1 MDYDL
6 ERENFLHFYKTA
18 TVEEMSLARR
28 DHLEMLN
35 ALLRKYAHAINI
47 INLVYWRTGTMS
59 DVNVMEPVG
68 SGLKPAHPENLSPNA
83 LIGDPKLDDQE
94 AESLNAKMQ
103 KHIECK
109 ITAFDMAI
117 AETSELEIDGIS
129 LDDNACEKITMESKI
144 KVVNHQTKD
153 AYEVEIDTIVRTPLK
168 DLILALKTGE
178 LIRLQGVTR
187 IVGYY
192 SRIQNWNKSKIGEL
206 QDRHKG
212 NYRVK

>member
-18 TVEEMSLARR
+18 TDEEMAIARR
-28 DHLEMLN
+28 DHPERLD
-35 ALLRKYAHAINI
+35 ALLRKYAHVINI
-47 INLVYWRTGTMS
+47 INLVYWRTEEMQ
-59 DVNVMEPVG
+59 DVMEPVG
-68 SGLKPAHPENLSPNA
+68 AGLKPAHTDCCGVVLN
-83 LIGDPKLDDQE
+83 DQE
-94 AESLNAKMQ
+94 AESLNAKVQ

-109 ITAFDMAI
+109 ITAFDVAI

-129 LDDNACEKITMESKI
+129 LDGKACDVITIGSKI
-144 KVVNHQTKD
+144 KVLNHQTKD

-168 DLILALKTGE
+168 DMILALKTGE

-212 NYRVK
+212 NYGVK